1 MQPRALLNNQVKL
14 TIIQV
19 IILVINYILKEV
31 AMENHI
37 VSFLV
42 SNHPGVLY
50 RISGLFRRRGYNID
64 SITVGVTTDPETSRI
79 TIVVKADDRLLGQV
93 INQLKKLIDVKKVKI
108 LKKEDSVLREMAL
121 IKVRTESSQRIKL
134 MEKVDML
141 SARVVDFGSETSMVQ
156 VYGSFEEINQAIT
169 KMEEFGIVEV
179 ARTGMVAVERG
190 DGTIND

>member
-156 VYGSFEEINQAIT
+156 VYGSFEEINQALT